1 MKIVYLT
8 SSQLSQFK
16 CPASLVVVAMPYTK
30 AEMAQRSAELMSSR
44 AGIDGLIV
52 CVLDEEREGFV
63 KMANNIF
70 QITQSPYFAYVAQDA
85 YPGRQWLS
93 RALAALGEDKSLLGF
108 NDGKWAGAL
117 AAFGLVR
124 RSWALQNY
132 QGNLFYEGYSQ
143 HYEDVELTLLAMQEN
158 VYAYDPNSVLTEVDW
173 GKDRRQV
180 HQADKVLFKQRLQ
193 KKLDGRLTSPH
204 LLQLFA

>member
-1 MKIVYLT
+1 
-8 SSQLSQFK
+8 
-16 CPASLVVVAMPYTK
+16 
-30 AEMAQRSAELMSSR
+30 
-44 AGIDGLIV
+44 
-52 CVLDEEREGFV
+52 
-63 KMANNIF
+63 
-70 QITQSPYFAYVAQDA
+70 VAQDA

-93 RALAALGEDKSLLGF
+93 RALTALGEDKSLLGF

>member
-16 CPASLVVVAMPYTK
+16 CPASLVVVAMPYTQ
-30 AEMAQRSAELMSSR
+30 AEMAQPSAELMSSR
-44 AGIDGLIV
+44 AGVDGLIV
-52 CVLDEEREGFV
+52 CVLDEERRGFV
-63 KMANNIF
+63 ELANNIF
-70 QITQSPYFAYVAQDA
+70 QVTQSPYFAYVAQDA

-93 RALAALGEDKSLLGF
+93 RALTALGEDKSLLGF

-158 VYAYDPNSVLTEVDW
+158 VYAYDPNSVLIEVDW
-173 GKDRRQV
+173 GKDRRPV